1 MPTISDISESES
13 SHHMVPQPGVTPRR
27 SIFDEEQ
34 NRFVEMAPAA
44 AADDDDGHDADTVY
58 ADTCTRGTYILES
71 SSYVWLS

>member
-44 AADDDDGHDADTVY
+44 DDGDDDGHDDDTV
-58 ADTCTRGTYILES
+58 
-71 SSYVWLS
+71 